1 MQGCKKEC
9 SENFDFFAKL
19 GRKVFLIMVEDGLV
33 NERIAR
39 DIMIK
44 EEYKKLI
51 DSGIKSKEARKL
63 LSERLYTT
71 AKGEKY
77 YLGVKN
83 IEKIIYSNK

>member
-9 SENFDFFAKL
+9 TTESEFFAKL
-19 GRKVFLIMVEDGLV
+19 GRKVFLIMVEEGFV

-51 DSGIKSKEARKL
+51 DSGIRSKEARKL

-71 AKGEKY
+71 TKGEKY